1 MNSYEA
7 SEVFNV
13 GNAHE
18 VILGQKEVEPI
29 EADFELGVGF
39 RTNLETDIDESDE

>member
-18 VILGQKEVEPI
+18 VILGQKAIDPFKSDV
-29 EADFELGVGF
+29 ELGPQWF
-39 RTNLETDIDESDE
+39 YDDLDIDESDE

>member
-18 VILGQKEVEPI
+18 VILSTKVVDPISSDNVLGQ
-29 EADFELGVGF
+29 GF
-39 RTNLETDIDESDE
+39 RTEADDIDESDE

>member
-18 VILGQKEVEPI
+18 IILGQKVVDPLAEDSEIGP
-29 EADFELGVGF
+29 GF
-39 RTNLETDIDESDE
+39 RTELSDIDESDD